1 MTDVAG
7 PRTAEL
13 AAARRMFGGLP
24 VLHVATL
31 GRRGEPHVVPLWFV
45 WPEDAVYVST
55 RQGSRT
61 WRNAEHEPR
70 VSMSVDVGRAW
81 TELAGVTISGRAEL
95 LEADRPEMRGPISAW
110 HDKYRA
116 LFTGEGFSR
125 FAEEVDRLGFLRV
138 EVTRLAGWDHARS

>member
-7 PRTAEL
+7 PRTAEVT
-13 AAARRMFGGLP
+13 AARRMFGGLP
-24 VLHVATL
+24 TLHVATL

-55 RQGSRT
+55 RQGSGT
-61 WRNAEHEPR
+61 WRNVERDPR

-81 TELAGVTISGRAEL
+81 TELVGVTISGRAEL
-95 LEADRPEMRGPISAW
+95 LEAERPETRSAISAW

-116 LFTGEGFSR
+116 LFAGEGFSR
-125 FAEEVDRLGFLRV
+125 FAEEIDRLGFVRV
-138 EVTRLAGWDHARS
+138 EVDRLVGWDHART